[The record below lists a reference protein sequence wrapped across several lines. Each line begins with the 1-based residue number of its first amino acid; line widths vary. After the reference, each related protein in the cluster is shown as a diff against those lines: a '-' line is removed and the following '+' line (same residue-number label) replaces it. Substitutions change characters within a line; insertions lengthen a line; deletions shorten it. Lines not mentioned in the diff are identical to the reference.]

1 MRRRRRRCVRV
12 VGGRWWVV
20 GWLVF
25 RTRDRV
31 FPHSVWI
38 VLSECIGVLSSV
50 AKPLCRYRRGL
61 CRLSATVDSGFFFC
75 FRRRLEFFWTRSS
88 RSAVGSEAT
97 VVIKQVTVHNY

>member
-1 MRRRRRRCVRV
+1 MGCVVAVVVVRGWWV

-50 AKPLCRYRRGL
+50 AKPLCRYRGRL
-61 CRLSATVDSGFFFC
+61 CRLSATVDSGFFFV
-75 FRRRLEFFWTRSS
+75 FGEDWSSFGRAALDQLLEVRP
-88 RSAVGSEAT
+88 
-97 VVIKQVTVHNY
+97 QL